1 MFSGI
6 FPRSA
11 MEIIPHRQEYGE
23 QTYILP
29 YILLHERLHFPTVK
43 IHKERIKNCQTYGN
57 KALTSRE

>member
-1 MFSGI
+1 
-6 FPRSA
+6 

-43 IHKERIKNCQTYGN
+43 IHKESINNRQTYGN